1 MSPCLRFHTQA
12 RTVYQRCFD
21 MPGNRCIYTQK
32 SFCIKLL
39 TAILLLMLLTSLTSV
54 ATASGN
60 ISFVLGMEN
69 NTQTLEAVLA
79 GDDPGINISLYNAT
93 EANATDFSSEKVLFL
108 ASLDEGTLININSTL
123 SQDAYVVSYDL
134 PEGFDLGNSNGPNMM
149 ELWEAGGYHNVK
161 TLIRYMNDTFYG
173 GGVQI
178 PEKLEVAFV
187 FSRENSILTMN
198 KVALDP
204 EISDAMNISTYFGR
218 SNEDLNFDLG
228 DKDIV
233 VMWDLDARVIE
244 TISQT
249 VNQAKANGAYIIS
262 VGNLIQSYNLHNV
275 DLSDPDYAD
284 INEYFMYDSEEN
296 FKRLATF
303 LGVKF
308 AGRYDVIEEA
318 VSRPLYGLYH
328 PNASEIYSS
337 PEDYLGWYDTM
348 GYDPAKPTVGIIFD
362 SFKYIKDRDAP
373 LAEALV
379 DSFES
384 GGCNVVVATYS
395 YKDPD
400 SRDYLMLNGSCI
412 ADSVVII
419 SRGSRFNYED
429 SEQGIEDLR
438 TWNVTPLNGIRLF
451 YDVSAEE
458 WENSSHGVG
467 PEQTYQ
473 LAAAEMDGIIEPIV
487 IGCKDPS
494 IGDSA
499 YYPIDYQVEWLV
511 NRTIS
516 WTELYRKA
524 NSEKKIVIP
533 YYAAEAGKAAIG
545 ADIDY
550 YLDAQASLANLLQAM
565 RERGY
570 DLGNGSLPDRDE
582 LAKIMMDRGHNVGV
596 WAPGALE
603 SLVEN
608 GDVIL
613 IPETRYLEWFEA
625 LPEEKQAEMEEIWG
639 PAPGEI
645 MVWENGTGKYL
656 VIPKIE
662 YGNVLLAPDPMWGW
676 DQDESVTYHDGS
688 IPPTHQCLAFYK
700 YMGEEYGADAL
711 FTIFSSIEM
720 MPGKESGLSAK
731 DWGAILLQDM
741 PMVHVLPVDAE
752 GIFDR
757 RRANMLIVDF
767 LTPTIVPSG
776 LYGNLSL
783 LQQDISL
790 FNQAADPA
798 VRDEYRKIILNR
810 TLELDMD
817 TDLEVD
823 LESIAGNET
832 KTDAFIEDLEAYLR
846 KLKSA
851 YMPYGSHTLSETPTG
866 ESLVAMV
873 EAMLG
878 DDFKAHVEK
887 TNSAEG
893 LTTAL
898 LNETV
903 LSGKTPE
910 EAQIA
915 VLGMI
920 SENITSDLEL
930 ALEYTGRINDCTIE
944 IPRILDALE
953 GKYIPPG
960 PAGDPVRNP
969 DVLPTGRNLCTFDDR
984 LVPTRAAWNVGV
996 ELGDELLAKRL
1007 AENETYPEK
1016 VSFLLWSIET
1026 SRNQGIMESE
1036 IFYLLGV
1043 QPVWDKQGRVQD
1055 VELIDSGELGR
1066 PRIDVLVTT
1075 SGSYRDM
1082 YASRLLL
1089 IDRAVKLAA
1098 SAHDDE
1104 IYPNYVKQNSGKIKE
1119 ALLAAGYDTETAEN
1133 LSVSRIFCPSPGSY
1147 TPGIEHAISGGDWE
1161 NREKIANLYVDRMG
1175 YIYGDDAWGEQY
1187 TDVFRQNLA
1196 DVEVGVFSRT
1206 SNVYGVL
1213 EHPMVAAYF
1222 GGLSMAVESVRG
1234 SSPDMYINNL
1244 RKSGEE
1250 GVETLQHFLSQ
1261 DLRSRYMNPTW
1272 IEGMMQDGY
1281 DGTRYMNAFIENMRV
1296 WEVAT
1301 PDLVTE
1307 NMWNEVYKT
1316 YFRDQYD
1323 TGVAEHLKNTN
1334 PYAYQSIALNLIE
1347 SVRRGD
1353 WNPPEEVLNELA
1365 REYAESVVEDGAAC
1379 CHHTCGNPTLNSY
1392 VAGLVSVPGFSEA
1405 IEAATKQK
1413 FEPSQELEPDGPEKR
1428 SGSGNKGSSTPV
1440 VRSAESSNQTV
1451 MEEDSGYGIDSP
1463 GPAPQ
1468 VTKSATDPNYVEG
1481 YEMTK
1486 ESVEKEEGEGMS
1498 FSGADI
1504 LGTLFVMVAAG
1515 GIYLG
1520 MRKKKL

>member
-1 MSPCLRFHTQA
+1 MLGTRYIS
-12 RTVYQRCFD
+12 
-21 MPGNRCIYTQK
+21 IQK
-32 SFCIKLL
+32 NFCIKFL
-39 TAILLLMLLTSLTSV
+39 TSVLLLMLLSSLIS
-54 ATASGN
+54 TASAAEN
-60 ISFVLGMEN
+60 TFSFVLGAEN
-69 NTQTLEAVLA
+69 NTEAFEAVLA
-79 GDDPGINISLYNAT
+79 EGDPGVTINLYNAT
-93 EANATDFSSEKVLFL
+93 EANSTDFSSEKVLFL
-108 ASLDEGTLININSTL
+108 ASLDEEALANINSTL
-123 SQDAYVVSYDL
+123 NQSAHIVSYDL
-134 PEGFDLGNSNGPNMM
+134 PEGFDLGNSNDPNMT
-149 ELWEAGGYHNVK
+149 ELWEAGGYHNIK

-173 GGVQI
+173 GGVQA

-187 FSRENSILTMN
+187 FSRESAVLTMD

-204 EISDAMNISTYFGR
+204 ELSGVINISTYFGR
-218 SNEDLNFDLG
+218 SNEDLSFDLS
-228 DKDIV
+228 DKDIII
-233 VMWDLDARVIE
+233 MRNLDAQVIE
-244 TISQT
+244 AISPT

-262 VGNLIQSYNLHNV
+262 LGDLIQSYNLHNV
-275 DLSDPDYAD
+275 NLSDPNYAD
-284 INEYFMYDSEEN
+284 ITEYFTYDSEEN

-303 LGVKF
+303 VGVKF
-308 AGRYDVIEEA
+308 ADRYDVIEEP

-328 PNASEIYSS
+328 PDAPEVYSS
-337 PEDYLGWYDTM
+337 AGDYLDWYINRGDD
-348 GYDPAKPTVGIIFD
+348 GHVYDPAMPTVGIISD
-362 SFKYIKDRDAP
+362 SFTYIDTRDAP
-373 LAEALV
+373 LVEALV

-384 GGCNVVVATYS
+384 SGCNVVVATYS
-395 YKDPD
+395 YKDEG

-419 SRGSRFNYED
+419 SRGSRFNYAD
-429 SEQGIEDLR
+429 SEQGIEDLK
-438 TWNVTPLNGIRLF
+438 TWNVIPLNGIRLF

-473 LAAAEMDGIIEPIV
+473 LSAAEMDGIIEPIV

-494 IGDSA
+494 IGDSV

-516 WTELYRKA
+516 WTELHRKT

-533 YYAAEAGKAAIG
+533 YYAAEAGKAEIG

-550 YLDAQASLANLLQAM
+550 YLDAQASLANILVAM
-565 RERGY
+565 KERGY
-570 DLGNGSLPDRDE
+570 NLGNDSLPDRDE
-582 LAKIMMDRGHNVGV
+582 LAEIMTERGHNVGV
-596 WAPGALE
+596 WAPGVLD

-613 IPETRYLEWFEA
+613 IPEARYLEWFDA
-625 LPEEKQAEMEEIWG
+625 LPEEKQAEMEDIWG

-645 MVWENGTGKYL
+645 MVWKNETGKYL
-656 VIPKIE
+656 VIPKLE

-676 DQDESVTYHDGS
+676 DQDESVTYYDGS

-711 FTIFSSIEM
+711 FTIFSSVEM

-741 PMVHVLPVDAE
+741 PMVHVLPMDAE

-757 RRANMLIVDF
+757 RRANMLVVDF

-776 LYGNLSL
+776 LYGNLTL

-790 FNQAADPA
+790 FEQAADPA
-798 VRDEYRKIILNR
+798 VKAEYRELILNSTR
-810 TLELDMD
+810 DLDLD
-817 TDLEVD
+817 TDLGVD

-832 KTDAFIEDLEAYLR
+832 KTDAFIEDLDAYLGE
-846 KLKSA
+846 LKTI
-851 YMPYGSHTLSETPTG
+851 YMPYGSHTLSEPPTG

-878 DDFKAHVEK
+878 DDFKARVEEV
-887 TNSAEG
+887 NSTEG

-903 LSGKTPE
+903 LSGKTAE
-910 EAQIA
+910 EAQNL
-915 VLGMI
+915 VLGTT
-920 SENITSDLEL
+920 SENVSSDLEL
-930 ALEYTGRINDCTIE
+930 ALEYTERINACTIE
-944 IPRILDALE
+944 IPRVLDALE

-960 PAGDPVRNP
+960 PAGDPIRNP
-969 DVLPTGRNLCTFDDR
+969 DALPTGRNLCTFDDR
-984 LVPTRAAWNVGV
+984 LVPTKAAWNVGV
-996 ELGDELLAKRL
+996 KLGDELLEEL
-1007 AENETYPEK
+1007 FAENGAYPEK

-1026 SRNQGIMESE
+1026 SRNQGTMESE

-1043 QPVWDKQGRVQD
+1043 KPVRDSKGRVKD
-1055 VELIDSGELGR
+1055 VELIDSDELGR

-1082 YASRLLL
+1082 YASRLQL

-1098 SAHDDE
+1098 NASDNE
-1104 IYPNYVKQNSGKIKE
+1104 TYLNYVKQNSEKIEE
-1119 ALLAAGYDTETAEN
+1119 ALLAAGYDQETAEN
-1133 LSVSRIFCPSPGSY
+1133 LSTSRIFCPSPGSY
-1147 TPGIEHAISGGDWE
+1147 TPGIENAISGADWE
-1161 NREKIANLYVDRMG
+1161 DREDIADLYIDRMG
-1175 YIYGDDAWGEQY
+1175 YVYGENIWGEQY
-1187 TDVFRQNLA
+1187 TDVFRENLA

-1244 RKSGEE
+1244 RSSGEE
-1250 GVETLQHFLSQ
+1250 GVETLQHFLSR

-1281 DGTRYMNAFIENMRV
+1281 DGTRYMNAFVENMRV

-1307 NMWNEVYKT
+1307 DMWNEVYKT

-1323 TGVAEHLKNTN
+1323 LGVTEHLKNTN
-1334 PYAYQSIALNLIE
+1334 PYAYQSIALNLLE

-1353 WNPPEEVLNELA
+1353 WNPPDEVLEELA
-1365 REYAESVVEDGAAC
+1365 REYAESVVEDGVTC

-1392 VAGLVSVPGFSEA
+1392 VAGLVSVPGFTEA
-1405 IEAATKQK
+1405 IEEAT
-1413 FEPSQELEPDGPEKR
+1413 QESLEQEVSEKH
-1428 SGSGNKGSSTPV
+1428 SSSGNKGSSTPV
-1440 VRSAESSNQTV
+1440 IRSSESSNQTV
-1451 MEEDSGYGIDSP
+1451 MEEDTGYGVDSP
-1463 GPAPQ
+1463 EPAPE
-1468 VTKSATDPNYVEG
+1468 VSGSSADPDYVEG
-1481 YEMTK
+1481 YEMTQ
-1486 ESVEKEEGEGMS
+1486 ETVENEDGGGMS

-1504 LGTLFVMVAAG
+1504 LGTLFVLVAAG

-1520 MRKKKL
+1520 IRKKKF

>member
-1 MSPCLRFHTQA
+1 
-12 RTVYQRCFD
+12 
-21 MPGNRCIYTQK
+21 
-32 SFCIKLL
+32 
-39 TAILLLMLLTSLTSV
+39 MLG
-54 ATASGN
+54 AK
-60 ISFVLGMEN
+60 N
-69 NTQTLEAVLA
+69 NTEALEAVLVE
-79 GDDPGINISLYNAT
+79 DNPGVTVNLYNAT
-93 EANATDFSSEKVLFL
+93 EANSTDFSSEKVLFL
-108 ASLDEGTLININSTL
+108 ASLDEGALAKINSKL
-123 SQDAYVVSYDL
+123 NQSAHIVSYDL
-134 PEGFDLGNSNGPNMM
+134 PEGFDPGNSNDSNMT
-149 ELWEAGGYHNVK
+149 ELWETGGYHNIK

-173 GGVQI
+173 GGVQV

-187 FSRENSILTMN
+187 FSRESAVLTMD

-204 EISDAMNISTYFGR
+204 EFPGVINISTYFGR
-218 SNEDLNFDLG
+218 SNEDLSFDLS

-233 VMWDLDARVIE
+233 IMRDLDAQVIE
-244 TISQT
+244 AISPT
-249 VNQAKANGAYIIS
+249 VNQAKANGAYVIS
-262 VGNLIQSYNLHNV
+262 VGSLIQSYNLHNV
-275 DLSDPDYAD
+275 NLSDPNYAD
-284 INEYFMYDSEEN
+284 ITEYFTYDSEEN
-296 FKRLATF
+296 FKRLSTF
-303 LGVKF
+303 VGVKF
-308 AGRYDVIEEA
+308 AGSYEVIEEA

-328 PNASEIYSS
+328 PDAPEIFSS
-337 PEDYLGWYDTM
+337 PAEYLDWYGTV
-348 GYDPAKPTVGIIFD
+348 GYDPVKPTVGIVCD
-362 SFKYIKDRDAP
+362 SFKYIEDRDGP
-373 LAEALV
+373 LVEALV

-384 GGCNVVVATYS
+384 AGCNVVVVTYS
-395 YKDPD
+395 YKDSG

-419 SRGSRFNYED
+419 SRGSRFNYSD
-429 SEQGIEDLR
+429 SYQGIEDLK

-473 LAAAEMDGIIEPIV
+473 LSVAEMDGIIEPIV

-494 IGDSA
+494 IGDSV

-516 WTELYRKA
+516 WTALHHKS
-524 NSEKKIVIP
+524 NFEKKIVIP
-533 YYAAEAGKAAIG
+533 YYAAEAGKAEIG

-550 YLDAQASLANLLQAM
+550 YLDAQASLANLLLAM
-565 RERGY
+565 KERGY
-570 DLGNGSLPDRDE
+570 NLGNDNLPDRDE
-582 LAKIMMDRGHNVGV
+582 LAKIMLERGHNVGV
-596 WAPGALE
+596 WAPGVLD

-613 IPETRYLEWFEA
+613 IPEARYLEWFGA
-625 LPEEKQAEMEEIWG
+625 LPEKKQAEMEDIWG

-676 DQDESVTYHDGS
+676 DQDESVTYYDGS
-688 IPPTHQCLAFYK
+688 ISPTHQCLAFYK

-741 PMVHVLPVDAE
+741 PIVHVLPMDAE

-757 RRANMLIVDF
+757 RRANMLVVDF

-776 LYGNLSL
+776 LYGNLTL

-790 FNQAADPA
+790 FEQASDPA
-798 VRDEYRKIILNR
+798 VKAEYRELILNATR
-810 TLELDMD
+810 ELCLD

-823 LESIAGNET
+823 FESIAGNET
-832 KTDAFIEDLEAYLR
+832 KTDAFIEDLDAYLGE
-846 KLKSA
+846 LKTV
-851 YMPYGSHTLSETPTG
+851 YMPYGSHTLSEPPEG

-878 DDFKAHVEK
+878 DDFKAHVEEL
-887 TNSAEG
+887 NSTEG
-893 LTTAL
+893 LATVL
-898 LNETV
+898 LNETI
-903 LSGKTPE
+903 LSGKTAE
-910 EAQIA
+910 EAQNL
-915 VLGMI
+915 VLGMT
-920 SENITSDLEL
+920 SENVTSDLEL
-930 ALEYTGRINDCTIE
+930 ALEYTERINACAIE

-969 DVLPTGRNLCTFDDR
+969 DALPTGRNLCTFDDR
-984 LVPTRAAWNVGV
+984 LIPTKAAWNVGAK
-996 ELGDELLAKRL
+996 LGDELLKKRL
-1007 AENETYPEK
+1007 VENGTYPEK

-1026 SRNQGIMESE
+1026 SRNQGTMESE

-1043 QPVWDKQGRVQD
+1043 KPVWDSKGRVQD
-1055 VELIDSGELGR
+1055 VELIDSDELGR
-1066 PRIDVLVTT
+1066 PRIDILVTT

-1082 YASRLLL
+1082 YASRLQLT
-1089 IDRAVKLAA
+1089 DRAVKLAA
-1098 SAHDDE
+1098 NAPDNE
-1104 IYPNYVKQNSGKIKE
+1104 TYPNYVKQNSRETKE
-1119 ALLAAGYDTETAEN
+1119 ALLAAGYNQETAEN
-1133 LSVSRIFCPSPGSY
+1133 LSTSRIFCPPPGSY
-1147 TPGIEHAISGGDWE
+1147 TPGIENAISGADWE
-1161 NREKIANLYVDRMG
+1161 NREEIADLYINRMG
-1175 YIYGDDAWGEQY
+1175 YIYGENIWGEQY
-1187 TDVFRQNLA
+1187 TDIFRENLA

-1234 SSPDMYINNL
+1234 SSPDLYINNL
-1244 RKSGEE
+1244 RNSGQE
-1250 GVETLQHFLSQ
+1250 GMETLQHFLSR

-1272 IEGMMQDGY
+1272 VEGMMQDGY
-1281 DGTRYMNAFIENMRV
+1281 DGTRYMNSFVENMRV

-1307 NMWNEVYKT
+1307 DMWNEVYKT
-1316 YFRDQYD
+1316 YLQDQYEM
-1323 TGVAEHLKNTN
+1323 GVTEHLKNTN
-1334 PYAYQSIALNLIE
+1334 PYAYQSITLNLLE
-1347 SVRRGD
+1347 SVRRED
-1353 WNPPEEVLNELA
+1353 WNPPDEVLEELA
-1365 REYAESVVEDGAAC
+1365 REYAESVVKDGVTC
-1379 CHHTCGNPTLNSY
+1379 CHHTCGNPFLNSY
-1392 VAGLVSVPGFSEA
+1392 VSGLVSVPGFTEA
-1405 IEAATKQK
+1405 IEEATQASLEQDTLQK
-1413 FEPSQELEPDGPEKR
+1413 HSSKGHQTSVAEKL
-1428 SGSGNKGSSTPV
+1428 NQANSTSRYV
-1440 VRSAESSNQTV
+1440 DSNQTV
-1451 MEEDSGYGIDSP
+1451 LNSDAGYGVNSP
-1463 GPAPQ
+1463 EPAPEVQ
-1468 VTKSATDPNYVEG
+1468 KAADSNYVEG
-1481 YEMTK
+1481 YEMQK
-1486 ESVEKEEGEGMS
+1486 EAVENEDLGGMS

-1504 LGTLFVMVAAG
+1504 LGTLFVLVAAG